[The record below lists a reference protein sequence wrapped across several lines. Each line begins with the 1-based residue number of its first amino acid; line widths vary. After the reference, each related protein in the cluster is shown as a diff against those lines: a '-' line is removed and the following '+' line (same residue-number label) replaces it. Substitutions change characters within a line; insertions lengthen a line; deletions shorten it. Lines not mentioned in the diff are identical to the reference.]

1 MNPSYIIPVM
11 LLLFL
16 IFFTQKM
23 RRKYVLHKII
33 RAKAKKRTSG
43 VNEMIELAKRFVNR
57 DCIVY
62 TYNGEQLVGKIE
74 EVGST
79 GIMLRSKKDAA
90 AQLINADF
98 ILRIREHPL
107 DKNGK
112 KKSVVLD

>member
-1 MNPSYIIPVM
+1 
-11 LLLFL
+11 
-16 IFFTQKM
+16 
-23 RRKYVLHKII
+23 
-33 RAKAKKRTSG
+33 
-43 VNEMIELAKRFVNR
+43 MIELAKRFVNR